1 MRIFI
6 LALVC
11 FFLTFV
17 GGTMAPSGS
26 GDPFAGTSFA
36 QAGRCPPCGSGCVF
50 MGVTVTAQTNPNE
63 QCQFGAGANTC
74 TGTASITDIDV
85 TDPVNGTSEVLTV
98 QVVCSGYL
106 LQGNGQP
113 CSGMVETYQVMDNVC
128 CPSGYVISG
137 SACCPVGQ
145 HYPHLEC
152 DNGQGGSGKC
162 IYVYSCGTDSCPTL
176 NQDCGCASG
185 LKKPHNE
192 ANANGDCV
200 SVATCGTDQC
210 PYAGCPADVNTD
222 CPCGFDI
229 TICDCKGPCGTSP
242 ILIDVRGNGFE
253 LTSAASGVNFDLNN
267 DGVAERI
274 AWTAAA
280 SDDAFLALDRNGNG
294 KIDNGSEL
302 FGNFTAQP
310 ASSHPNGFLA
320 LAEFDKPENGGNG
333 DGVID
338 QRDAVFSKLLLW
350 QDINHNGVSEPGE
363 LHHLTD
369 LGVYVISLHYELSRR
384 VDQYGNEFRYRAK
397 VLDSHGAHVGQWAY
411 DVFLVQAK

>member
-1 MRIFI
+1 MRT
-6 LALVC
+6 
-11 FFLTFV
+11 FFLGLACFLLAHV
-17 GGTMAPSGS
+17 GTDPAAASVEPSVPS
-26 GDPFAGTSFA
+26 SARLQVPE
-36 QAGRCPPCGSGCVF
+36 QCPPCVYPCVAI
-50 MGVTVTAQTNPNE
+50 GINSISPTTNDFCSFV
-63 QCQFGAGANTC
+63 QA
-74 TGTASITDIDV
+74 
-85 TDPVNGTSEVLTV
+85 NGTTCYGFAENLNDGQYDGLGRDAISAITV
-98 QVVCSGYL
+98 
-106 LQGNGQP
+106 P
-113 CSGMVETYQVMDNVC
+113 CTNNTPPPTSC
-128 CPSGYVISG
+128 G
-137 SACCPVGQ
+137 SINTARIDKDVCCPVGQ
-145 HYPHLEC
+145 TQPFFAC
-152 DNGQGGSGKC
+152 DNGDGGSGKC
-162 IYVYSCGTDSCPTL
+162 VSYDYCGASSSNCP
-176 NQDCGCASG
+176 NAGADCGCAPG
-185 LKKPHNE
+185 LKRPHNE

-229 TICDCKGPCGTSP
+229 TICDCKDPCGTSP
-242 ILIDVRGNGFE
+242 IIIDVRGNGYS
-253 LTSAASGVNFDLNN
+253 LTDAAHGVNFDLNS
-267 DGVAERI
+267 DGAAERI

-350 QDINHNGVSEPGE
+350 QDTNHNGVSEPGE
-363 LHHLTD
+363 LHHLKD
-369 LGVYVISLHYELSRR
+369 LGVYAISLHYELSRR
-384 VDQYGNEFRYRAK
+384 LDQYGNEFRYRAK

>member
-1 MRIFI
+1 VRILI
-6 LALVC
+6 LASVC
-11 FFLTFV
+11 FLVTFLGGGPNLEAIPV
-17 GGTMAPSGS
+17 GGPPPMQSS
-26 GDPFAGTSFA
+26 
-36 QAGRCPPCGSGCVF
+36 QCPPCTSPCVAMGGSFTTYTETDVCSVAVPGSAANCN
-50 MGVTVTAQTNPNE
+50 GTAQVLYSYYD
-63 QCQFGAGANTC
+63 GAGRDELVSIRVQC
-74 TGTASITDIDV
+74 TGTLSTTGADCNVPNSVD
-85 TDPVNGTSEVLTV
+85 SLEVI
-98 QVVCSGYL
+98 
-106 LQGNGQP
+106 P
-113 CSGMVETYQVMDNVC
+113 NV
-128 CPSGYVISG
+128 
-137 SACCPVGQ
+137 CCPVGQ
-145 HYPHLEC
+145 YQPFYTC
-152 DNGQGGSGKC
+152 DNGQGGSGTC
-162 IYVYSCGTDSCPTL
+162 VTNNYCGTSSSGCQG
-176 NQDCGCASG
+176 NSGGQDCGCAYG
-185 LKKPHNE
+185 KKPHNE
-192 ANANGDCV
+192 VNAAGNCV
-200 SVATCGTDQC
+200 SVATCDTDQC

-229 TICDCKGPCGTSP
+229 TICDCKDPCGTSP

-302 FGNFTAQP
+302 FGNFSPQP
-310 ASSHPNGFLA
+310 PSSHPNGFLA

-338 QRDAVFSKLLLW
+338 QRDAIFSKLLLW
-350 QDINHNGVSEPGE
+350 QDTNHNGVSEPGE

-369 LGVYVISLHYELSRR
+369 LGVYAISLHYELSRR

-411 DVFLVQAK
+411 DVFLVQAR